1 MEILL
6 VMRYAQK
13 NLSIILIILLTL
25 LLIAI
30 VIWIFNNR
38 IMSIENK
45 IPMHT
50 NAFDLGL
57 IFLTLLKI
65 SL

>member
-6 VMRYAQK
+6 LMYYAKK
-13 NLSIILIILLTL
+13 NFTIILVILVTL

-38 IMSIENK
+38 IISIENK
-45 IPMHT
+45 IPMYT
-50 NAFDLGL
+50 NAFDVRL

>member
-6 VMRYAQK
+6 LMYYAKK

-38 IMSIENK
+38 IIGIENK

-50 NAFDLGL
+50 NAFDLRL